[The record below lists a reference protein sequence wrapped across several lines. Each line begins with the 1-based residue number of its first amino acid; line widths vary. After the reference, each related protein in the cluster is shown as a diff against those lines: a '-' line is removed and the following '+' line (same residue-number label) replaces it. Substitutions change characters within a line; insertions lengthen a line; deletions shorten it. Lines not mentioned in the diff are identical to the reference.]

1 MVPHLGIRPN
11 RVRCRGY
18 SSRQIQ
24 RQYLNISFNG
34 IKVRERQTYPLL
46 WAKLAMTS
54 HEHDE
59 KRTSAVYEG
68 RYAHRSMSFHRGRYR
83 R

>member
-1 MVPHLGIRPN
+1 MVPHQGIRPN

-18 SSRQIQ
+18 SSRQKQ
-24 RQYLNISFNG
+24 RQYLDTSFSG
-34 IKVRERQTYPLL
+34 IKVTERQTYPLL

-59 KRTSAVYEG
+59 KKTSAVYEG
-68 RYAHRSMSFHRGRYR
+68 HHSRQSMSFRRGRYR